1 MEIGWGEIMFLQGSH
16 AALPVRVRSV
26 ILASLLVLTLASPR
40 QIVAWGNTGHE
51 AVAWVAWQ
59 QLKPATQTRIMQL
72 LAMVPTLQ
80 NPAHTK
86 SIPGYQDWINDL
98 PAGLSTDDRNLYLF
112 MRAATWADT
121 IKHEWLQDSD
131 TPPKNSPPSEPA
143 IGYSDTASH
152 GYWHFVDDGFASDKS
167 AVPPTPAPNA
177 ATQIVVF
184 RTGIAV
190 NDGALD
196 LLKSY
201 ELVWLLHLVGDVH
214 QPLHGAVRFFGNQGD
229 EGGNTVKIT
238 MPTAMK
244 KLFEGTLSK
253 SAPSELHAFWDDLPG
268 EGSPA
273 PALPFAVTFA
283 KALPAAGAESLN
295 DIDPNDW
302 AVESL
307 KMAQKDAYASPIGKG
322 PAPTSGSS
330 YSITQAYY
338 NTALR
343 DARLRIALA
352 GARLAK
358 LLNENLH

>member
-1 MEIGWGEIMFLQGSH
+1 MILQGSR
-16 AALPVRVRSV
+16 AGLSARVKTA

-40 QIVAWGNTGHE
+40 QTFAWGNSGHE

-59 QLKPATQTRIMQL
+59 QLTPATQKRVMQL

-80 NPAHTK
+80 NSAHTK
-86 SIPGYQDWINDL
+86 SIPGYKDWVNDL
-98 PAGLSTDDRNLYLF
+98 PPGLSTDDQNLYLF

-143 IGYSDTASH
+143 KGYTDTASH

-167 AVPPTPAPNA
+167 TVPATPAPNA
-177 ATQIVVF
+177 ATQIVEL
-184 RTGIAV
+184 RTAIAV
-190 NDGALD
+190 NDASVD

-201 ELVWLLHLVGDVH
+201 ELVWLLHLVGDIH
-214 QPLHGAVRFFGNQGD
+214 QPLHGAVRFFNNQGD

-244 KLFEGTLSK
+244 KQFEGTLSK
-253 SAPSELHAFWDDLPG
+253 SAPTELHAFWDDLPG
-268 EGSPA
+268 EGAPA

-283 KALPAAGAESLN
+283 KTLSPADQASVS
-295 DIDPNDW
+295 DTDPNDW
-302 AVESL
+302 AQESL
-307 KMAQKDAYASPIGKG
+307 SMAKKDAYHSPIGKS

-338 NTALR
+338 NTAMQ
-343 DARLRIALA
+343 DAKVRIALA